1 MNLSVTIRGLEQL
14 CAKLGKGADPIIKA
28 LTRGIAE
35 DLRARIAKYPGKVK
49 YPIEWA
55 SPAQRRAYFAKRRA
69 PRFESEADYGDSEKA
84 KGLPLKYTR
93 GSDSWSEKLGPSW
106 ATENRGLDAVV
117 GTRVSYAPWVQSAE
131 RQQPMHKNTGWV
143 TDEEVIRAAI
153 DENVPEKTLE
163 EVLREW

>member
-1 MNLSVTIRGLEQL
+1 VNLSIEIRGLDKIV
-14 CAKLGKGADPIIKA
+14 AKFGKGADPIIKA

-35 DLRARIAKYPGKVK
+35 DIRARMAKYPGPVK
-49 YPIEWA
+49 YPIKWA

-69 PRFESEADYGDSEKA
+69 PRFESEADYGDAEKA

-93 GSDSWSEKLGPSW
+93 QSDDWSERLGPSW

-117 GTRVSYAPWVQSAE
+117 GTRVSYAPWVQSKE
-131 RQQPMHKNTGWV
+131 RQQPMHAATGWI
-143 TDEEVIRAAI
+143 TDEDAVQAAI

-163 EVLREW
+163 EILREW

>member
-1 MNLSVTIRGLEQL
+1 MNLTMEIHGLDQVR
-14 CAKLGKGADPIIKA
+14 AKYGKGADAIIKA

-35 DLRARIAKYPGKVK
+35 DIRARIAKAPGKVK

-55 SPAQRRAYFAKRRA
+55 SDAQRRAYFAKR
-69 PRFESEADYGDSEKA
+69 
-84 KGLPLKYTR
+84 KGKLPYVR
-93 GSDSWSEKLGPSW
+93 ESDSWSEDLGKAW

-117 GTRVSYAPWVQSAE
+117 GNKATYAPWVQSKE

-143 TDEEVIRAAI
+143 TDEEAIRGAV
-153 DENVPEKTLE
+153 DDNVPEKILE

>member
-1 MNLSVTIRGLEQL
+1 VNLSVTIRGLEQL
-14 CAKLGKGADPIIKA
+14 RAKLGKGADPIIKA

-35 DLRARIAKYPGKVK
+35 DLRARIAKYPGPVK
-49 YPIEWA
+49 HPIEWA
-55 SPAQRRAYFAKRRA
+55 SPAQRGAYFAKR
-69 PRFESEADYGDSEKA
+69 
-84 KGLPLKYTR
+84 KGMGPYTR

-117 GTRVSYAPWVQSAE
+117 GTRVSYAPWVQSKE
-131 RQQPMHKNTGWV
+131 RQQPMHRNTGWV